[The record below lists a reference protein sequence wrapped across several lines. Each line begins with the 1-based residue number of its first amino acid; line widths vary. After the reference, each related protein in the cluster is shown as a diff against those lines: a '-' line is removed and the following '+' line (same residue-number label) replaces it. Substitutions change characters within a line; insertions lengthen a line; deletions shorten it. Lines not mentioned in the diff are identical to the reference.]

1 MRITRIEIEKY
12 KSIKEPIEI
21 NFYDDLPTVLIGKN
35 GSGKTNILE
44 ALNAIT
50 EANSNY
56 FGLNKE
62 IPLSYKLLICLSK
75 DDITRLFP
83 GKNIDEN
90 KCRFIA
96 CSGENCKIDRIE
108 SEYLVP
114 LLNSEICEIHD
125 LAGEL
130 KKALDAYIKQLNK
143 IAYNE
148 STDVPVR
155 GFQITDFRNS
165 TTNFD
170 ILKFQVGFVTE
181 QAEKLADSLM
191 HNFESKENSFRFGYI
206 YDYFSLNDTKKL
218 SFQLRYLE
226 PDLAPFEARFITVNK
241 TAIKREITRINKA
254 TKASC
259 DRITSLLNEI
269 DERSKR
275 LKEALTGEQPISGDN
290 GSFYKF
296 IREVQRCVGSK
307 CSFLRNESSD
317 VIFRSN
323 EREQEYYRDNKSFM
337 VLQTYLN
344 KVYNGTD
351 KEDLLKQIQ
360 TENDFSLTDAALR
373 EFEEYLN
380 SDKPEFEAGMY
391 EHISVERSE
400 GKIPTIVLH
409 EKSGETVALN
419 STSAGRRWY
428 FTYYFM
434 KNTLHPGDLFIID
447 EPAAMLHP
455 IAQKEVMRELLELE
469 NKEIKV
475 IYSTHSPY
483 LVPSDWKSVHF
494 VTMEDNGTAVTQEN
508 HNDLLRQVVGE
519 DIFNLQEI
527 LEKYQKGDKELIA
540 NRCYRAVIDYYQSIK
555 KDKRDP
561 RKPIEI
567 AAHELNVGVDAV
579 VSWRKKKSSKHSRCP
594 ELENIITIATKT
606 NSDIFEL
613 L

>member
-1 MRITRIEIEKY
+1 M
-12 KSIKEPIEI
+12 
-21 NFYDDLPTVLIGKN
+21 
-35 GSGKTNILE
+35 
-44 ALNAIT
+44 
-50 EANSNY
+50 
-56 FGLNKE
+56 
-62 IPLSYKLLICLSK
+62 LICLSK

-241 TAIKREITRINKA
+241 TAMKREITRINKA

-323 EREQEYYRDNKSFM
+323 EREQEYYRNDKSFV

-344 KVYNGTD
+344 KVYSGAD
-351 KEDLLKQIQ
+351 KEELLKQIQ
-360 TENDFSLTDAALR
+360 TENNFSLTDAALCK
-373 EFEEYLN
+373 FEEYLN
-380 SDKPEFEAGMY
+380 SDIPEFESGMF
-391 EHISVERSE
+391 ERISVKRSE

-469 NKEIKV
+469 NKGIKV

-483 LVPSDWKSVHF
+483 LVPSDWNSVHF
-494 VTMEDNGTAVTQEN
+494 VTMEDSGTAVTQEN
-508 HNDLLRQVVGE
+508 CNDLLKQVTGG
-519 DIFNLQEI
+519 DIFNLQKL
-527 LEKYQKGDKELIA
+527 LEKYKKCGSYTAA
-540 NRCYRAVIDYYQSIK
+540 NNCYKALMK
-555 KDKRDP
+555 KYGSM
-561 RKPIEI
+561 E
-567 AAHELNVGVDAV
+567 DASYKV
-579 VSWRKKKSSKHSRCP
+579 PFTYSTLESWKKKKRGTSFENVISIAGAIGISP
-594 ELENIITIATKT
+594 EK
-606 NSDIFEL
+606 L

>member
-44 ALNAIT
+44 ALDAIA

-62 IPLSYKLLICLSK
+62 IPLSYKVLICLSK

-148 STDVPVR
+148 RADVPVR

-170 ILKFQVGFVTE
+170 ILKFQVGLVIE

-191 HNFESKENSFRFGYI
+191 HNFESKENSFKFGYK
-206 YDYFSLNDTKKL
+206 YDYFNLNDTKKL
-218 SFQLRYLE
+218 PFQLRYLE
-226 PDLAPFEARFITVNK
+226 PDLAPFEAKFITVNK

-269 DERSKR
+269 DERIKR
-275 LKEALTGEQPISGDN
+275 PKAALTGEQPMSDN
-290 GSFYKF
+290 NGPFYKF

-323 EREQEYYRDNKSFM
+323 EREQEYYSNDKSFV

-344 KVYNGTD
+344 KVYSGAD
-351 KEDLLKQIQ
+351 KEELLDQIQ
-360 TENDFSLTDAALR
+360 TNKNFSLTDAALR

-455 IAQKEVMRELLELE
+455 IAQKEVMLELLKLQK
-469 NKEIKV
+469 NGIKV
-475 IYSTHSPY
+475 VYSTHSPY
-483 LVPSDWKSVHF
+483 LVPNDWKSVHF
-494 VTMEDNGTAVTQEN
+494 VTMEDSGTAVIQEN
-508 HNDLLRQVVGE
+508 HNDLLKQVTGG
-519 DIFNLQEI
+519 DIFNLQKL
-527 LEKYQKGDKELIA
+527 LEKYKKCGSYTAA
-540 NRCYRAVIDYYQSIK
+540 NNCYKALMK
-555 KDKRDP
+555 KYGSM
-561 RKPIEI
+561 E
-567 AAHELNVGVDAV
+567 DASYKV
-579 VSWRKKKSSKHSRCP
+579 PFTYSTLESWKKKKRGTSFENVISIAGVIGISP
-594 ELENIITIATKT
+594 EK
-606 NSDIFEL
+606 L

>member
-44 ALNAIT
+44 ALDAIA

-62 IPLSYKLLICLSK
+62 IPLSYKVLICLSK

-143 IAYNE
+143 IAYDE

-170 ILKFQVGFVTE
+170 ALKFQVGLVIE
-181 QAEKLADSLM
+181 QAETLADSILQS
-191 HNFESKENSFRFGYI
+191 FDSEENSFKFGHI

-226 PDLAPFEARFITVNK
+226 PDLAPFEAKFITVNK

-269 DERSKR
+269 DERRKR
-275 LKEALTGEQPISGDN
+275 LKEALTGEQPISDN
-290 GSFYKF
+290 NGPFYKF

-323 EREQEYYRDNKSFM
+323 EREQEYYSNDKSFV

-344 KVYNGTD
+344 KVYSGAD
-351 KEDLLKQIQ
+351 KEELQEQIQ
-360 TENDFSLTDAALR
+360 TNKNFSLTDAALR
-373 EFEEYLN
+373 EFEKYLN
-380 SDKPEFEAGMY
+380 SDIPEFEAGMY

-455 IAQKEVMRELLELE
+455 IAQKEVMLEMLKLQT
-469 NKEIKV
+469 NGIKV
-475 IYSTHSPY
+475 VYSTHSPY

-494 VTMEDNGTAVTQEN
+494 VTMEDSGTAVTQEN
-508 HNDLLRQVVGE
+508 HNDLLKQVTGG
-519 DIFNLQEI
+519 DIFNLQKL
-527 LEKYQKGDKELIA
+527 LEKYKKCGSYTAANNCYKVLMKKYGSMEDASNKVPFTYNTLESWKKKKRGTSFENVILIA
-540 NRCYRAVIDYYQSIK
+540 GAIGIS
-555 KDKRDP
+555 
-561 RKPIEI
+561 
-567 AAHELNVGVDAV
+567 
-579 VSWRKKKSSKHSRCP
+579 P
-594 ELENIITIATKT
+594 E
-606 NSDIFEL
+606 EL

>member
-44 ALNAIT
+44 ALDAIA

-56 FGLNKE
+56 FGSNKKTP
-62 IPLSYKLLICLSK
+62 IIYKVHICLSK

-114 LLNSEICEIHD
+114 LLNSEICDILD
-125 LAGEL
+125 LTDEL
-130 KKALDAYIKQLNK
+130 KKALNTYTKQLNK

-148 STDVPVR
+148 RADVPVR

-170 ILKFQVGFVTE
+170 ILKFQVEFIIE
-181 QAEKLADSLM
+181 QAERLANLLSQSFDS
-191 HNFESKENSFRFGYI
+191 EEKSFRFSYI
-206 YDYFSLNDTKKL
+206 YDYFDLNDTKKL
-218 SFQLRYLE
+218 PFQLRYLE
-226 PDLAPFEARFITVNK
+226 PDLAPFEAKFITVNK
-241 TAIKREITRINKA
+241 TAIKREITRINKV

-269 DERSKR
+269 YERSKR
-275 LKEALTGEQPISGDN
+275 LKEALTGEQPMSDN
-290 GSFYKF
+290 NGPFYKF

-351 KEDLLKQIQ
+351 KEDLLKQIK
-360 TENDFSLTDAALR
+360 TENNFSLTDAALR

-409 EKSGETVALN
+409 EKSGETVSLN

-455 IAQKEVMRELLELE
+455 IAQKEVMLELIKLQK
-469 NKEIKV
+469 NGIKV
-475 IYSTHSPY
+475 VYSTHSPY
-483 LVPSDWKSVHF
+483 LVPNDWNSVHF
-494 VTMEDNGTAVTQEN
+494 VTMDRHGTAVTQEN
-508 HNDLLRQVVGE
+508 CNDFLKQVIGG
-519 DIFNLQEI
+519 DIFNLQKL
-527 LEKYQKGDKELIA
+527 LEKYKKCGSYTAA
-540 NRCYRAVIDYYQSIK
+540 NNCYKALMK
-555 KDKRDP
+555 KYGSM
-561 RKPIEI
+561 E
-567 AAHELNVGVDAV
+567 DASNKV
-579 VSWRKKKSSKHSRCP
+579 PFTYNTLESWKKKKRGTSFENVISIAGVIGISP
-594 ELENIITIATKT
+594 EK
-606 NSDIFEL
+606 L

>member
-1 MRITRIEIEKY
+1 MKITRIEIKKY

-21 NFYDDLPTVLIGKN
+21 NFYDNLPTVLIGKN

-44 ALNAIT
+44 ALDTIA
-50 EANSNY
+50 EVNSNY
-56 FGLNKE
+56 FGASSKL
-62 IPLSYKLLICLSK
+62 PLSYKVHITLSK
-75 DDITRLFP
+75 NDIARLFP
-83 GKNIDEN
+83 GKKIDEN
-90 KCRFIA
+90 KCRFVA
-96 CSGENCKIDRIE
+96 CSGENCKINRIE

-114 LLNSEICEIHD
+114 LLNSEICEILD
-125 LAGEL
+125 LTDEL
-130 KKALDAYIKQLNK
+130 KKALNTYTKQLNK

-148 STDVPVR
+148 RTDVPVR
-155 GFQITDFRNS
+155 SFQIADFRNS
-165 TTNFD
+165 TTDFD
-170 ILKFQVGFVTE
+170 KLKFQVEFIIE
-181 QAEKLADSLM
+181 QAEWLANSLSQSF
-191 HNFESKENSFRFGYI
+191 NTEDNSLSFGYVYNSI
-206 YDYFSLNDTKKL
+206 NLNDTERL
-218 SFQLRYLE
+218 SFQLRYTE
-226 PDLAPFEARFITVNK
+226 PDLAPFEAKFITVNE
-241 TAIKREITRINKA
+241 TAIKREITKINKA

-275 LKEALTGEQPISGDN
+275 LKEALTGGQPISGDN

-360 TENDFSLTDAALR
+360 TENNFSLTDAALR

-469 NKEIKV
+469 NKGIKV

-483 LVPSDWKSVHF
+483 LVPNDWKSVHF
-494 VTMEDNGTAVTQEN
+494 VTMEDSGTAVTQEN
-508 HNDLLRQVVGE
+508 CNDLLRQVVGE

-540 NRCYRAVIDYYQSIK
+540 NRCYQAVIDYYQSIK
-555 KDKRDP
+555 KYKRDP

-567 AAHELNVGVDAV
+567 AANELNVGVDTV

>member
-44 ALNAIT
+44 ALDAIA

-62 IPLSYKLLICLSK
+62 IPLSYKVLICLSK

-148 STDVPVR
+148 RADVPVR

-170 ILKFQVGFVTE
+170 ILKFQVGLVIE
-181 QAEKLADSLM
+181 QAEKLADSILQS
-191 HNFESKENSFRFGYI
+191 FDSEENSFRFGYK

-226 PDLAPFEARFITVNK
+226 PDLAPFEAKFITVNK

-269 DERSKR
+269 DERIKR
-275 LKEALTGEQPISGDN
+275 PKAALTGEQPMSDN
-290 GSFYKF
+290 NGPFYKF

-323 EREQEYYRDNKSFM
+323 EREQEYYSNDKSFV

-344 KVYNGTD
+344 KVYSGAD
-351 KEDLLKQIQ
+351 KEELLDQIQ
-360 TENDFSLTDAALR
+360 TENNFSLTDAALR

-455 IAQKEVMRELLELE
+455 IAQKEVMLELLKLQT
-469 NKEIKV
+469 NGIKV
-475 IYSTHSPY
+475 VYSTHSPY
-483 LVPSDWKSVHF
+483 LVPNDWKSVHF
-494 VTMEDNGTAVTQEN
+494 VTMEDSGTAVTQEN
-508 HNDLLRQVVGE
+508 HNDLLKQVTGG
-519 DIFNLQEI
+519 DIFNLQKL
-527 LEKYQKGDKELIA
+527 LEKYKKCGSYTAA
-540 NRCYRAVIDYYQSIK
+540 NNCYKALMK
-555 KDKRDP
+555 KYGSM
-561 RKPIEI
+561 E
-567 AAHELNVGVDAV
+567 DASNKV
-579 VSWRKKKSSKHSRCP
+579 PFTYSTLESWKKKKRGTSFENVISIAGAIGISP
-594 ELENIITIATKT
+594 E
-606 NSDIFEL
+606 EL

>member
-44 ALNAIT
+44 ALNAIA

-56 FGLNKE
+56 FGSNKKTP
-62 IPLSYKLLICLSK
+62 IIYKVHICLSK

-114 LLNSEICEIHD
+114 LLNSEICDILD
-125 LAGEL
+125 LTDEL
-130 KKALDAYIKQLNK
+130 KKALNTYTKQLNK

-148 STDVPVR
+148 RADVPVR
-155 GFQITDFRNS
+155 GFRITDFRNS

-170 ILKFQVGFVTE
+170 ILKFQVEFIIE
-181 QAEKLADSLM
+181 QAERLANLLSQSFDS
-191 HNFESKENSFRFGYI
+191 EEKSFRFSYI
-206 YDYFSLNDTKKL
+206 YDYFDLNDTKKL

-226 PDLAPFEARFITVNK
+226 PDLAPFEAKFIIVNK
-241 TAIKREITRINKA
+241 TAIKREITRINKV

-259 DRITSLLNEI
+259 DRITLLLNEI
-269 DERSKR
+269 DERRKR
-275 LKEALTGEQPISGDN
+275 LKEALTGKQPMSDN
-290 GSFYKF
+290 NGPFYKF

-360 TENDFSLTDAALR
+360 TENNFSLTDAALR

-409 EKSGETVALN
+409 EKSGETVSLN

-455 IAQKEVMRELLELE
+455 IAQKEVMLELLKLQT
-469 NKEIKV
+469 NGIKV
-475 IYSTHSPY
+475 VYSTHSPY
-483 LVPSDWKSVHF
+483 LVPNDWKSVHF
-494 VTMEDNGTAVTQEN
+494 VTMEDSGTAVTQEN
-508 HNDLLRQVVGE
+508 CNDFLKQVIGG
-519 DIFNLQEI
+519 DIFNLQKL
-527 LEKYQKGDKELIA
+527 LEKYKKCGSYTAA
-540 NRCYRAVIDYYQSIK
+540 NNCYKALMK
-555 KDKRDP
+555 KYGSMED
-561 RKPIEI
+561 
-567 AAHELNVGVDAV
+567 AAYKVPFTYSTLE
-579 VSWRKKKSSKHSRCP
+579 SWKKKKRGTSFENVISIAGAIGISP
-594 ELENIITIATKT
+594 E
-606 NSDIFEL
+606 EL

>member
-1 MRITRIEIEKY
+1 MRITRIEIQKY

-44 ALNAIT
+44 ALDAIA

-56 FGLNKE
+56 FGSNKKTP
-62 IPLSYKLLICLSK
+62 IIYKVHICLSK

-114 LLNSEICEIHD
+114 LLNSEICDILD
-125 LAGEL
+125 LTDEL
-130 KKALDAYIKQLNK
+130 KKALNTYTKQLNK

-148 STDVPVR
+148 RADVPVR
-155 GFQITDFRNS
+155 GFQITDFHNS
-165 TTNFD
+165 TTNFY
-170 ILKFQVGFVTE
+170 ILKFQVGLVIE
-181 QAEKLADSLM
+181 QAETLADSILQS
-191 HNFESKENSFRFGYI
+191 FDSEENSFRFGYI

-218 SFQLRYLE
+218 PFQLRYLE
-226 PDLAPFEARFITVNK
+226 PDLATFEAKFITVNK

-269 DERSKR
+269 DERRKR
-275 LKEALTGEQPISGDN
+275 LKEALTGKQPMSDN
-290 GSFYKF
+290 NSPFYKF

-323 EREQEYYRDNKSFM
+323 EREQEYYSNDKSFV

-344 KVYNGTD
+344 KVYSGAD
-351 KEDLLKQIQ
+351 KEELLDQIQ
-360 TENDFSLTDAALR
+360 TENNFSLTDAALR

-455 IAQKEVMRELLELE
+455 IAQKEVMLELLKLQT
-469 NKEIKV
+469 NGIKV
-475 IYSTHSPY
+475 VYSTHSPY
-483 LVPSDWKSVHF
+483 LVPNDWKSVHF
-494 VTMEDNGTAVTQEN
+494 VTMEDSGTVVTQEN
-508 HNDLLRQVVGE
+508 HNDLLKQVTGG
-519 DIFNLQEI
+519 DIFNLQKL
-527 LEKYQKGDKELIA
+527 LEKYKKCGSYTAA
-540 NRCYRAVIDYYQSIK
+540 NNCYKALMK
-555 KDKRDP
+555 KYGSM
-561 RKPIEI
+561 E
-567 AAHELNVGVDAV
+567 DASYKV
-579 VSWRKKKSSKHSRCP
+579 PFTYSTLESWKKKKRGTSFENVISIAGAIGISP
-594 ELENIITIATKT
+594 E
-606 NSDIFEL
+606 EL

>member
-1 MRITRIEIEKY
+1 MRITRIEIQKY

-21 NFYDDLPTVLIGKN
+21 NFYDGLPTVLIGKN

-44 ALNAIT
+44 ALDAIA

-62 IPLSYKLLICLSK
+62 IPLSYKVLICLSK

-114 LLNSEICEIHD
+114 LLNSEICDILD
-125 LAGEL
+125 LTDEL
-130 KKALDAYIKQLNK
+130 KKALNTYTKQLNK

-148 STDVPVR
+148 RADVPVR

-170 ILKFQVGFVTE
+170 ILKFQVGLVIE
-181 QAEKLADSLM
+181 KAEKLADSILQS
-191 HNFESKENSFRFGYI
+191 FDSEENSFRFGYI

-218 SFQLRYLE
+218 PFQLRYLE
-226 PDLAPFEARFITVNK
+226 PDLAPFEAKFITVNK

-269 DERSKR
+269 DERIKR
-275 LKEALTGEQPISGDN
+275 LNAALTGEQPMSDN
-290 GSFYKF
+290 NGPFYRF
-296 IREVQRCVGSK
+296 IREVQRGVGSR

-323 EREQEYYRDNKSFM
+323 EREQEYYSNDKSFV

-344 KVYNGTD
+344 KVYSGAD
-351 KEDLLKQIQ
+351 KEELLEQIQ
-360 TENDFSLTDAALR
+360 TNKNFSLTDAALR
-373 EFEEYLN
+373 EFEKYLN
-380 SDKPEFEAGMY
+380 SDIPEFEAGMY

-455 IAQKEVMRELLELE
+455 IAQKEVMLELLKLQT
-469 NKEIKV
+469 NGIKV
-475 IYSTHSPY
+475 VYSTHSPY
-483 LVPSDWKSVHF
+483 LVPNDWKSVHF
-494 VTMEDNGTAVTQEN
+494 VTMEDSGTAVTQEN
-508 HNDLLRQVVGE
+508 HNDLLKQVTGG

-527 LEKYQKGDKELIA
+527 LKKYQKGDKEATA
-540 NRCYRAVIDYYQSIK
+540 NRCYRAVIDCYKSIETAANELYLSIETIESWMKSINSK
-555 KDKRDP
+555 KF
-561 RKPIEI
+561 
-567 AAHELNVGVDAV
+567 
-579 VSWRKKKSSKHSRCP
+579 RCP
-594 ELENIITIATKT
+594 KLETIITIASKT
-606 NSDIFEL
+606 NSDISEL

>member
-1 MRITRIEIEKY
+1 MRITRIEIQKY

-44 ALNAIT
+44 ALDAIA

-56 FGLNKE
+56 FGSNKKTP
-62 IPLSYKLLICLSK
+62 IIYKVLICLSK

-114 LLNSEICEIHD
+114 LLNSEICDILD
-125 LAGEL
+125 LTDEL
-130 KKALDAYIKQLNK
+130 KKALNTYTKQLNK

-148 STDVPVR
+148 RADVPVR

-170 ILKFQVGFVTE
+170 ILKFQVGLVIE
-181 QAEKLADSLM
+181 QAETLADSILQS
-191 HNFESKENSFRFGYI
+191 FDSEENSFRFGYI

-218 SFQLRYLE
+218 PFQLRYLE
-226 PDLAPFEARFITVNK
+226 PDLAPFEAKFISVNK

-269 DERSKR
+269 DERIKR
-275 LKEALTGEQPISGDN
+275 LNAALTGEQPMSDN
-290 GSFYKF
+290 NGPFYKF
-296 IREVQRCVGSK
+296 IREVQRCVGSRR
-307 CSFLRNESSD
+307 SFLRNESSD

-323 EREQEYYRDNKSFM
+323 EREQEYYSNDKSFV

-344 KVYNGTD
+344 KVYSGAD
-351 KEDLLKQIQ
+351 KEELLEQIQ
-360 TENDFSLTDAALR
+360 TNKNFSLTDAALR
-373 EFEEYLN
+373 EFEKYLN
-380 SDKPEFEAGMY
+380 SDIPEFESGMY

-455 IAQKEVMRELLELE
+455 IAQKEVMLELLKLQT
-469 NKEIKV
+469 NGIKV
-475 IYSTHSPY
+475 VYSTHSPY

-494 VTMEDNGTAVTQEN
+494 VTMEDSGTAVTQEN
-508 HNDLLRQVVGE
+508 HNDLLKQVTGG
-519 DIFNLQEI
+519 DIFNLQKL
-527 LEKYQKGDKELIA
+527 LEKYKKCGSYTAA
-540 NRCYRAVIDYYQSIK
+540 NNCYKALMK
-555 KDKRDP
+555 KYGSM
-561 RKPIEI
+561 E
-567 AAHELNVGVDAV
+567 DASNKV
-579 VSWRKKKSSKHSRCP
+579 PFTYSTLESWKKKKRGTSFENVISIAGAIGISP
-594 ELENIITIATKT
+594 E
-606 NSDIFEL
+606 EL

>member
-44 ALNAIT
+44 ALDAIA

-56 FGLNKE
+56 FGSNKKTP
-62 IPLSYKLLICLSK
+62 IIYKVHICLSK

-108 SEYLVP
+108 SEYLVT
-114 LLNSEICEIHD
+114 LLNSEICDILD
-125 LAGEL
+125 LTDEL
-130 KKALDAYIKQLNK
+130 KKALNTYTKQLNK

-148 STDVPVR
+148 RADVPVR

-170 ILKFQVGFVTE
+170 ILKFQVEFIIE
-181 QAEKLADSLM
+181 QAERLANLLSQSFDS
-191 HNFESKENSFRFGYI
+191 EEKSFRFSYI
-206 YDYFSLNDTKKL
+206 YDYFDLNDTKKL
-218 SFQLRYLE
+218 PFQLRYLE
-226 PDLAPFEARFITVNK
+226 PDLAPFEAKFITVNK
-241 TAIKREITRINKA
+241 TAIKREITRINKV

-269 DERSKR
+269 YERSKR
-275 LKEALTGEQPISGDN
+275 LKEALTGEQPMSDN
-290 GSFYKF
+290 NGPFYKF

-351 KEDLLKQIQ
+351 KEDLLKQIK
-360 TENDFSLTDAALR
+360 TENNFSLTDAALR

-409 EKSGETVALN
+409 EKSGETVSLN

-455 IAQKEVMRELLELE
+455 IAQKEVMLELIKLQK
-469 NKEIKV
+469 NGIKV
-475 IYSTHSPY
+475 VYSTHSPY
-483 LVPSDWKSVHF
+483 LVPNDWNSVHF
-494 VTMEDNGTAVTQEN
+494 VTMDRHGTAVTQEN
-508 HNDLLRQVVGE
+508 CNDFLKQVIGG
-519 DIFNLQEI
+519 DIFNLQKL
-527 LEKYQKGDKELIA
+527 LEKYKKCGSYTAA
-540 NRCYRAVIDYYQSIK
+540 NNCYKALMK
-555 KDKRDP
+555 KYGSM
-561 RKPIEI
+561 E
-567 AAHELNVGVDAV
+567 DASNKV
-579 VSWRKKKSSKHSRCP
+579 PFTYNTLESWKKKKRGTSFENVISIAGVIGISP
-594 ELENIITIATKT
+594 EK
-606 NSDIFEL
+606 L

>member
-44 ALNAIT
+44 ALDAIA

-56 FGLNKE
+56 FGSNKKTP
-62 IPLSYKLLICLSK
+62 IIYKVHICLSK

-155 GFQITDFRNS
+155 GFQITNFRNS

-170 ILKFQVGFVTE
+170 ILKFRVGLVIE
-181 QAEKLADSLM
+181 QAEKLADSILQS
-191 HNFESKENSFRFGYI
+191 FDSEENSFKFGHI

-226 PDLAPFEARFITVNK
+226 PDLAPFEAKFITVNK

-275 LKEALTGEQPISGDN
+275 LKEALTGKQPMSDN
-290 GSFYKF
+290 NGPFYKF

-323 EREQEYYRDNKSFM
+323 EREQEYYSNDKSFV

-344 KVYNGTD
+344 KVYSGAD
-351 KEDLLKQIQ
+351 KEELLEQIQ
-360 TENDFSLTDAALR
+360 TNKNFSLTDAALR
-373 EFEEYLN
+373 EFEKYLN
-380 SDKPEFEAGMY
+380 SDIPEFEAGMY
-391 EHISVERSE
+391 EHISIERSE

-434 KNTLHPGDLFIID
+434 KNTLYPGDLFIID

-455 IAQKEVMRELLELE
+455 IAQKEVMLELLKLQT
-469 NKEIKV
+469 NGIKV
-475 IYSTHSPY
+475 VYSTHSPY

-494 VTMEDNGTAVTQEN
+494 VTMEDSGTAVTQEN
-508 HNDLLRQVVGE
+508 HNDLLKQVTGG
-519 DIFNLQEI
+519 DIFNLQKL
-527 LEKYQKGDKELIA
+527 LEKYKKCGSYTAA
-540 NRCYRAVIDYYQSIK
+540 NNCYKALMK
-555 KDKRDP
+555 KYGSM
-561 RKPIEI
+561 E
-567 AAHELNVGVDAV
+567 DASNKV
-579 VSWRKKKSSKHSRCP
+579 PFTYSTLESWKKKKRGTSFENVISIAGAIGISP
-594 ELENIITIATKT
+594 E
-606 NSDIFEL
+606 EL

>member
-44 ALNAIT
+44 ALDAIA

-62 IPLSYKLLICLSK
+62 IPLSYKVLICLSK

-148 STDVPVR
+148 RADVPVR

-170 ILKFQVGFVTE
+170 ILKFQVGLVIE
-181 QAEKLADSLM
+181 QAEKLADSILQS
-191 HNFESKENSFRFGYI
+191 FDSEENSFRFGYK

-226 PDLAPFEARFITVNK
+226 PDLAPFEAKFITVNK

-269 DERSKR
+269 DERIKR
-275 LKEALTGEQPISGDN
+275 PKAALTGEQPMSDN
-290 GSFYKF
+290 NGPFYKF

-323 EREQEYYRDNKSFM
+323 EREQEYYSNDKSFV

-344 KVYNGTD
+344 KVYSGAD
-351 KEDLLKQIQ
+351 KEELLEQIQ
-360 TENDFSLTDAALR
+360 TNKIFSLTDAALR
-373 EFEEYLN
+373 EFEKYLN
-380 SDKPEFEAGMY
+380 SDIPEFEAGMY

-455 IAQKEVMRELLELE
+455 IAQKEVMLELLKLQT
-469 NKEIKV
+469 NGIKV
-475 IYSTHSPY
+475 VYSTHSPY

-494 VTMEDNGTAVTQEN
+494 VTMEDSGTAVTQEN
-508 HNDLLRQVVGE
+508 HNDLLKQVTGG
-519 DIFNLQEI
+519 DIFNLQKL
-527 LEKYQKGDKELIA
+527 LEKYKKCGSYTAA
-540 NRCYRAVIDYYQSIK
+540 NNCYKALMK
-555 KDKRDP
+555 KYGSM
-561 RKPIEI
+561 E
-567 AAHELNVGVDAV
+567 DASNKV
-579 VSWRKKKSSKHSRCP
+579 PFTYSTLESWKKKKRGTSFENVISIAGAIGISP
-594 ELENIITIATKT
+594 E
-606 NSDIFEL
+606 EL

>member
-1 MRITRIEIEKY
+1 MRITRIEIQKY

-44 ALNAIT
+44 ALDAIA

-56 FGLNKE
+56 FGSNKKTP
-62 IPLSYKLLICLSK
+62 IIYKVHICLSK

-114 LLNSEICEIHD
+114 LLNSEICDILD
-125 LAGEL
+125 LTDEL
-130 KKALDAYIKQLNK
+130 KKALNTYTKQLNK

-148 STDVPVR
+148 RADVPVR

-170 ILKFQVGFVTE
+170 ILKFQVEFIIE
-181 QAEKLADSLM
+181 QAERLANLLSQSFDS
-191 HNFESKENSFRFGYI
+191 EEKSFRFSYI
-206 YDYFSLNDTKKL
+206 YDYFDLNDTKKL
-218 SFQLRYLE
+218 PFQLRYLE
-226 PDLAPFEARFITVNK
+226 PDLAPFEAKFITVNK
-241 TAIKREITRINKA
+241 TAIKREITRINKV

-259 DRITSLLNEI
+259 DRITLLLNEI
-269 DERSKR
+269 YERSKR
-275 LKEALTGEQPISGDN
+275 LKEALTGEQPMSDN
-290 GSFYKF
+290 NGPFYKF

-323 EREQEYYRDNKSFM
+323 EREQEYYSNDKSFV

-344 KVYNGTD
+344 KVYSGAD
-351 KEDLLKQIQ
+351 KEELLEQIQ
-360 TENDFSLTDAALR
+360 TNKNFSLTDAALR
-373 EFEEYLN
+373 EFEKYLN
-380 SDKPEFEAGMY
+380 SDIPEFEAGMY
-391 EHISVERSE
+391 EHISIERSE

-455 IAQKEVMRELLELE
+455 IAQKEVMLELLKLQT
-469 NKEIKV
+469 NGIKV
-475 IYSTHSPY
+475 VYSTHSPY
-483 LVPSDWKSVHF
+483 LVPNDWKSVHF
-494 VTMEDNGTAVTQEN
+494 VTMDQHGTAVTQEN
-508 HNDLLRQVVGE
+508 CNDFLKQVIGG
-519 DIFNLQEI
+519 DIFNLQKL
-527 LEKYQKGDKELIA
+527 LEKYKKCGSYTAA
-540 NRCYRAVIDYYQSIK
+540 NNCYKALMK
-555 KDKRDP
+555 KYGSM
-561 RKPIEI
+561 E
-567 AAHELNVGVDAV
+567 DASYKV
-579 VSWRKKKSSKHSRCP
+579 PFTYNTLESWKKKKRGTSFENVISIAGVIGISP
-594 ELENIITIATKT
+594 EK
-606 NSDIFEL
+606 L

>member
-12 KSIKEPIEI
+12 KSIKEPIKI

-44 ALNAIT
+44 ALDAIA

-62 IPLSYKLLICLSK
+62 IPLSYKVLICLSK

-143 IAYNE
+143 IAYDE
-148 STDVPVR
+148 RADVPVR
-155 GFQITDFRNS
+155 SFQIADFRNS
-165 TTNFD
+165 TTDFD
-170 ILKFQVGFVTE
+170 KLKSQVEFIIE
-181 QAEKLADSLM
+181 QAERLANSLSQSFDS
-191 HNFESKENSFRFGYI
+191 EENSFRFGYK

-218 SFQLRYLE
+218 PFQLRYLE
-226 PDLAPFEARFITVNK
+226 PDLAPFEAKFITVNK

-269 DERSKR
+269 DERRKR
-275 LKEALTGEQPISGDN
+275 LKEALTGEQPISDN
-290 GSFYKF
+290 NGPFYKF

-323 EREQEYYRDNKSFM
+323 EREQEYYSNDKSFM

-360 TENDFSLTDAALR
+360 TENNFSLTDAALR
-373 EFEEYLN
+373 EFEKYLN
-380 SDKPEFEAGMY
+380 SDIPEFEAGMY
-391 EHISVERSE
+391 EHISIERSE

-455 IAQKEVMRELLELE
+455 IAQKEVMLELLKLQT
-469 NKEIKV
+469 NGIKV
-475 IYSTHSPY
+475 VYSTHSPY
-483 LVPSDWKSVHF
+483 LVPNDWKSVHF
-494 VTMEDNGTAVTQEN
+494 VTMDQHGTAVTQEN
-508 HNDLLRQVVGE
+508 CNDFLKQVIGG
-519 DIFNLQEI
+519 DIFNLQKL
-527 LEKYQKGDKELIA
+527 LEKYKKCGSYTAA
-540 NRCYRAVIDYYQSIK
+540 NNCYKALMK
-555 KDKRDP
+555 KYGSM
-561 RKPIEI
+561 E
-567 AAHELNVGVDAV
+567 DASYKV
-579 VSWRKKKSSKHSRCP
+579 HFTYSTLESWKKKKRGTSFENVISIAGAIGISP
-594 ELENIITIATKT
+594 E
-606 NSDIFEL
+606 EL

>member
-44 ALNAIT
+44 ALDAIA

-62 IPLSYKLLICLSK
+62 IPLSYKVLICLSK

-114 LLNSEICEIHD
+114 LLNSEICDILD
-125 LAGEL
+125 LTDEL
-130 KKALDAYIKQLNK
+130 KKALNTYTKQLNK

-148 STDVPVR
+148 RADVPVR

-165 TTNFD
+165 TTNFY
-170 ILKFQVGFVTE
+170 ILKFQVGLVIE
-181 QAEKLADSLM
+181 QAETLADSILQS
-191 HNFESKENSFRFGYI
+191 FDSEENSFRFGYI

-218 SFQLRYLE
+218 PFQLRYLE
-226 PDLAPFEARFITVNK
+226 PDLATFEAKFITVNK

-269 DERSKR
+269 DERIKR
-275 LKEALTGEQPISGDN
+275 LKEAFTGEQPMSDN
-290 GSFYKF
+290 NGPFYKF

-360 TENDFSLTDAALR
+360 TENNFSLTDAALR

-455 IAQKEVMRELLELE
+455 IAQKEVMLELLKLQT
-469 NKEIKV
+469 NGIKV
-475 IYSTHSPY
+475 VYSTHSPY
-483 LVPSDWKSVHF
+483 LVPNDWNSVHF
-494 VTMEDNGTAVTQEN
+494 VTMDRHGTAVTQEN
-508 HNDLLRQVVGE
+508 CNDFLKQVIGG
-519 DIFNLQEI
+519 DIFNLQKL
-527 LEKYQKGDKELIA
+527 LEKYKKCGSYTAA
-540 NRCYRAVIDYYQSIK
+540 NNCYKALMK
-555 KDKRDP
+555 KYGSM
-561 RKPIEI
+561 E
-567 AAHELNVGVDAV
+567 DASYKV
-579 VSWRKKKSSKHSRCP
+579 PFTYSTLESWKKKKRGTSFENVISIAGAIGISP
-594 ELENIITIATKT
+594 E
-606 NSDIFEL
+606 EL